1 MARPL
6 HCDQSEVLTPRQ
18 REVLA
23 LLAEG
28 KSNKAIATE
37 LGLSPGTVKVHMT
50 RIFKSLNVSN
60 RTEAVIASAAL
71 LDTTRSTGEELL
83 DTQI

>member
-6 HCDQSEVLTPRQ
+6 HGDRSEVLTPRQ

-28 KSNKAIATE
+28 KSNKAIASE
-37 LGLSPGTVKVHMT
+37 LGLSSGTVKVHMT
-50 RIFKSLNVSN
+50 RIFKSLGVSN
-60 RTEAVIASAAL
+60 RTEAVIASAAFVKT
-71 LDTTRSTGEELL
+71 DPVST
-83 DTQI
+83 DFA